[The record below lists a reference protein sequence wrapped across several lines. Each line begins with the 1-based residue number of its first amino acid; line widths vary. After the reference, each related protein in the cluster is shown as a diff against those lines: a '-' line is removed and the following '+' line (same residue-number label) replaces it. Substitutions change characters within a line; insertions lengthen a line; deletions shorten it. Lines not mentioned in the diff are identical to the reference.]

1 MRVELSN
8 YLRPGAIWAP
18 LVIRIA
24 LGIIFMVH
32 GAQKLF
38 GVFEGGG
45 IEGTAQFLQS
55 MGVVPA
61 LFWAWIVALV
71 EFFGGLFVLI
81 GLFVRITSVL
91 LIINMAVA
99 IVFVHWKNGFFAGEG
114 GFEFNFALIAMALSL
129 VFSGPGALA
138 IYRFKKWQL

>member
-91 LIINMAVA
+91 LIINMAVG
-99 IVFVHWKNGFFAGEG
+99 IGFF
-114 GFEFNFALIAMALSL
+114 L
-129 VFSGPGALA
+129 
-138 IYRFKKWQL
+138 R